1 MIRAALSSLLVG
13 LACGAL
19 ASWLYLRPDDSWRD
33 ALAELEA
40 EAERLTQAVE
50 AAQGEANAARAR
62 LALAESLHSA
72 SRAAYEAREAERTR
86 ESARLRAEAERLRD
100 ELARVPHIDDYA
112 DADDSELALRAS
124 HVLAYF
130 SPPATPP
137 VVEAR
142 AESFIANR
150 PAVEAALRAVSRGDA
165 AVALAESRLRQLRVA
180 EESVADARR
189 EIAAGDALYSS
200 CTNALG
206 ACELANETRSE
217 LAANAELRLEAQA
230 RVVAE
235 RERRI
240 RRLVAERWLYRV
252 GLVAAGTKAAGV
264 W

>member
-1 MIRAALSSLLVG
+1 MIKLVLSSLAVG

-19 ASWLYLRPDDSWRD
+19 AVWLYLRPDDSWRD
-33 ALAELEA
+33 VLRELEA

-50 AAQGEANAARAR
+50 TAQGEANAARAR
-62 LALAESLHSA
+62 LGQAEEEHAA
-72 SRAAYEAREAERTR
+72 SRAAYDAREAERTR

-130 SPPATPP
+130 APPATPP

-142 AESFIANR
+142 AESFVANR
-150 PAVEAALRAVSRGDA
+150 PAVEAALRAVERGDT
-165 AVALAESRLRQLRVA
+165 AVALAETRLRQLRVA

-189 EIAAGDALYSS
+189 EIEAGDALYSS
-200 CTNALG
+200 CAEALG
-206 ACELANETRSE
+206 ACERANETRAE

-240 RRLVAERWLYRV
+240 RRLVAERWLYRI

>member
-1 MIRAALSSLLVG
+1 MTRIVLSSLAVG

-33 ALAELEA
+33 VLAELEA

-50 AAQGEANAARAR
+50 TAQGEANAARAR
-62 LALAESLHSA
+62 LGQAEAEHVA
-72 SRAAYEAREAERTR
+72 SRAAYESREAERGGAL
-86 ESARLRAEAERLRD
+86 ARLRAEAERLRD

-112 DADDSELALRAS
+112 DADDAELALRAS

-130 SPPATPP
+130 APPATPP

-142 AESFIANR
+142 AESFVANR
-150 PAVEAALRAVSRGDA
+150 PAVEAALRVVERGDA
-165 AVALAESRLRQLRVA
+165 AVALAESRLRQLGVL
-180 EESVADARR
+180 ELSVADARR
-189 EIAAGDALYSS
+189 EIAAGDALYST
-200 CTNALG
+200 CAEALG
-206 ACELANETRSE
+206 ACERAGEAREALQ
-217 LAANAELRLEAQA
+217 ANAESRLEAQA

-240 RRLVAERWLYRV
+240 RRLVAERWLYRI

>member
-1 MIRAALSSLLVG
+1 MPRAIPASLLAG
-13 LACGAL
+13 LIVGAL
-19 ASWLYLRPDDSWRD
+19 AAWLYLRPDDSWRD
-33 ALAELEA
+33 VLRELEA
-40 EAERLTQAVE
+40 DAERLTQAVE
-50 AAQGEANAARAR
+50 TAQGEANAARAR
-62 LALAESLHSA
+62 LGQAEAEHAA

-86 ESARLRAEAERLRD
+86 ESSRLRAEAERLRE

-142 AESFIANR
+142 AESFAVNR
-150 PAVEAALRAVSRGDA
+150 PAVEAALRAASRGDT
-165 AVALAESRLRQLRVA
+165 AVALAESRLRQITAL
-180 EESVADARR
+180 ESSVADARR
-189 EIAAGDALYSS
+189 EIEAGDALYSS
-200 CTNALG
+200 CAEALG
-206 ACELANETRSE
+206 ACEAANEARE
-217 LAANAELRLEAQA
+217 ALRANADLRLEAQA

-240 RRLVAERWLYRV
+240 RRLVAERWLYRI
-252 GLVAAGTKAAGV
+252 GLVAAGTKAAGA